1 MKTQEVALKNQKEI
15 NIVMEEDAKVMDE
28 VVVTGIF
35 ERKKKVLP
43 GRPLRLR
50 VKKSKN

>member
-15 NIVMEEDAKVMDE
+15 NIVMEEDAKVMDK

-35 ERKKKVLP
+35 ERKKERFCFRKEKQI
-43 GRPLRLR
+43 LR
-50 VKKSKN
+50 KKG